1 MEARRR
7 ENPGDSI
14 KDHIVRR
21 FYNQRC
27 DLVTRLRFEPVNLE
41 RGFLL
46 FEWFVSKGGGGE
58 VGGEKKKNWRIGPIK
73 SRGGGGSE
81 LELVGKS
88 ELDVGHRSIFAL
100 KILYDRGKKGFEMV
114 EYFSNRII
122 EINPRNE
129 LIILVTI
136 FTRHSRLRTE
146 IYSVRRRDI
155 Y

>member
-1 MEARRR
+1 M
-7 ENPGDSI
+7 
-14 KDHIVRR
+14 
-21 FYNQRC
+21 
-27 DLVTRLRFEPVNLE
+27 
-41 RGFLL
+41 
-46 FEWFVSKGGGGE
+46 
-58 VGGEKKKNWRIGPIK
+58 GGEKKKNWRIGPIK
-73 SRGGGGSE
+73 SRGCSE

-88 ELDVGHRSIFAL
+88 ELDVGHRSMLAL

-136 FTRHSRLRTE
+136 FTRHLFLL
-146 IYSVRRRDI
+146 DI

>member
-73 SRGGGGSE
+73 SRGGGGFRTRARWKKR
-81 LELVGKS
+81 VGRWTSFDIRFK
-88 ELDVGHRSIFAL
+88 
-100 KILYDRGKKGFEMV
+100 
-114 EYFSNRII
+114 
-122 EINPRNE
+122 NP
-129 LIILVTI
+129 V
-136 FTRHSRLRTE
+136 
-146 IYSVRRRDI
+146 
-155 Y
+155 